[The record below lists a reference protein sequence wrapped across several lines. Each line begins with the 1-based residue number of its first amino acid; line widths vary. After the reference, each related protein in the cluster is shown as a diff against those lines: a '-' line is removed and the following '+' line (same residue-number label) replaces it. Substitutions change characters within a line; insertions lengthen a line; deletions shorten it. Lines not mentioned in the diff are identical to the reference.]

1 MERQVMNQ
9 KEEWSEDDATW
20 KLLGKAS
27 KPTVS
32 IRFTDDTIRAI
43 RQLPAPLPWWRTM
56 HFLAP
61 VGFASCC
68 AAICLFL
75 SLHTKTDAPSSA
87 HVGSESSWQEI
98 EATAHQEILIAASQH
113 LDSFSDE
120 ELFSLVGF

>member
-1 MERQVMNQ
+1 MNQ
-9 KEEWSEDDATW
+9 KEEWSEEDATW

-27 KPTVS
+27 KSSVS
-32 IRFTDDTIRAI
+32 PRFTDDVLRAI

-61 VGFASCC
+61 IGFASSC

-75 SLHTKTDAPSSA
+75 SLHSTTDAPISV
-87 HVGSESSWQEI
+87 HIGSESSWQEI
-98 EATAHQEILIAASQH
+98 EAIAHQEILMAASQH
-113 LDSFSDE
+113 LDSFSNE

>member
-1 MERQVMNQ
+1 
-9 KEEWSEDDATW
+9 
-20 KLLGKAS
+20 
-27 KPTVS
+27 
-32 IRFTDDTIRAI
+32 
-43 RQLPAPLPWWRTM
+43 M

-61 VGFASCC
+61 IGFASTC

-75 SLHTKTDAPSSA
+75 SLHSKTDAPSSA
-87 HVGSESSWQEI
+87 HIGSESSWQEI